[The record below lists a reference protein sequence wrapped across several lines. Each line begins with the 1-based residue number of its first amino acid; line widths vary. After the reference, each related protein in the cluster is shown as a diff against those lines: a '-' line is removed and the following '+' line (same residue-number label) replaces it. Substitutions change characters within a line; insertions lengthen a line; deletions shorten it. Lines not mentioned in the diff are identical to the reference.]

1 MRAYMTEVMS
11 FRRGTGSRCVS
22 NATPEPPRPP
32 SDRTTMQTL
41 TEIKELLA
49 SRGLS
54 PRHRLGQNFL
64 HDHNQ
69 LRKIVEAGE
78 VSAGDLVLEVGPGTG
93 TLTEAL
99 VEAGAEVIA
108 SEIDEEMASI
118 VESRLGDRVRLVLG
132 DCLIGS
138 VIFRRRFSRRWRIR
152 PFRLV
157 ANLPYQAAT
166 PLLMDLLIRR
176 SNCLG
181 QVALIQKEVADRLAA
196 GSGGREYGPISVIT
210 AVLGSIRRV
219 TVVPPGC
226 FWPQPKVT
234 SAVVSIVP
242 DTGHAV
248 ENPEAFADFVGNLFR
263 TRRKQIG
270 TILGRDRVPEG
281 FDPRKRPEE
290 FPPEALLAMFQAMDS
305 A

>member
-1 MRAYMTEVMS
+1 
-11 FRRGTGSRCVS
+11 
-22 NATPEPPRPP
+22 
-32 SDRTTMQTL
+32 MQTL

-132 DCLIGS
+132 DCLDRKRHLSPAILEALAD
-138 VIFRRRFSRRWRIR
+138 R

-176 SNCLG
+176 PNCLG

-234 SAVVSIVP
+234 SAVVAIVP
-242 DTGHAV
+242 DSTHGV
-248 ENPEAFADFVGNLFR
+248 EDPEAFADFVGSLFR

-281 FDPRKRPEE
+281 FDPSKRPEE
-290 FPPEALLAMFQAMDS
+290 FPPEALLAMFRAMS
-305 A
+305 TA